1 MGSLFAAAALV
12 VAVPAVAM
20 RVFIDDPAV
29 AAEGI
34 VFLRVIAPFWAFF
47 GGVMVIRGAFR
58 GAGRT
63 TVAMVLSLLSRWV
76 LRVPFAVV
84 FAFAWSV
91 TVPDLGVTVAAL
103 DWGVEGIRWAFSV
116 GAFGSFLIA
125 VLWFHRD
132 GWTEGEGGPEGS
144 AAGRTTPADEG
155 GSEFVD
161 D

>member
-1 MGSLFAAAALV
+1 M
-12 VAVPAVAM
+12 
-20 RVFIDDPAV
+20 
-29 AAEGI
+29 
-34 VFLRVIAPFWAFF
+34 
-47 GGVMVIRGAFR
+47 
-58 GAGRT
+58 
-63 TVAMVLSLLSRWV
+63 
-76 LRVPFAVV
+76 
-84 FAFAWSV
+84 
-91 TVPDLGVTVAAL
+91 PDLGVTVAAL

-132 GWTEGEGGPEGS
+132 GWTEGVVGGEGGPEGP